1 MPVIRV
7 CDRCQSSHEDLWF
20 CPVCLCMLRDPEAE
34 KKAEEARLEARR
46 VLEAQARE
54 WDCSPAIADL
64 ILSLRLEVEELRRE
78 VYSAQDKI
86 RELREELDRK

>member
-1 MPVIRV
+1 LVG
-7 CDRCQSSHEDLWF
+7 
-20 CPVCLCMLRDPEAE
+20 
-34 KKAEEARLEARR
+34 
-46 VLEAQARE
+46 

>member
-1 MPVIRV
+1 
-7 CDRCQSSHEDLWF
+7 
-20 CPVCLCMLRDPEAE
+20 MLRDPEAE